1 MSVSDTL
8 KGLLALGLP
17 IDSIGLA
24 KAAASSML
32 NADSKINPIFL
43 PNLSAIDTFVV
54 PDEQAM
60 LGIQAKGVSLA
71 VRLDGGCFIL
81 LAMPATTRSNW
92 IQMAVPTDVVS
103 SFLGRKGDVFPTAG
117 DYTSDQIALPSS
129 LSSLGAT
136 VSDALIAVF
145 RASTGGGAGGS
156 ASTGSTGSG
165 GSTGSSSSSGSA
177 GSTGSSGSKYPAF
190 LPFIKNITSL
200 KANFVPF
207 TAFSKL

>member
-8 KGLLALGLP
+8 EGLLALGLP

-43 PNLSAIDTFVV
+43 PDLTAVKPYVVASEAEMLAIPAT
-54 PDEQAM
+54 
-60 LGIQAKGVSLA
+60 GVSLA

-81 LAMPATTRSNW
+81 LATPASTPSNW
-92 IQMAVPTDVVS
+92 RQMAVPTDVVS
-103 SFLGRKGDVFPTAG
+103 SFLGRKGNVMPSAG
-117 DYTSDQIALPSS
+117 DYTSDQIALPAA

-136 VSDALIAVF
+136 VSDALIAVY

-156 ASTGSTGSG
+156 ASTGSTGSA
-165 GSTGSSSSSGSA
+165 GSAGSSSSAGSA